1 MTDCW
6 YHAETILCPHCHLE
20 QEAVV
25 AHTYPFWT
33 YSHTCT
39 CCGYEIG
46 ESEWE
51 RVESGAS
58 AEADKKNILEDT
70 NHE

>member
-1 MTDCW
+1 
-6 YHAETILCPHCHLE
+6 LE